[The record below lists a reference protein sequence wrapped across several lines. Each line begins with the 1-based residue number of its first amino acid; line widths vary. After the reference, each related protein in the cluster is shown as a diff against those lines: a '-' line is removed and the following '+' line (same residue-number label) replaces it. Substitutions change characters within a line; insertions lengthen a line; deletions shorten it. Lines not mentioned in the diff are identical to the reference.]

1 MAYINTNTQT
11 VARNSVLSMV
21 AGVIADL
28 KTAAA
33 RRAVYREVYAELDH
47 MTNRDLA
54 DIGISRDQIAD
65 VATKAAYGTV

>member
-1 MAYINTNTQT
+1 MAYMNTNTQT
-11 VARNSVLSMV
+11 VTRNSVLSMV

-28 KTAAA
+28 KTASA
-33 RRAVYREVYAELDH
+33 RRAAFREVYAELDR